1 MIARFLL
8 VIFLK
13 DLPMYIVERN
23 YLAKP
28 KYYSS
33 VNGTDPALLINKI
46 AYILVF
52 IVGFMLNVEV
62 PWVPR
67 ISTS

>member
-1 MIARFLL
+1 MMARFLL
-8 VIFLK
+8 IFDYIVK
-13 DLPMYIVERN
+13 RVLPIYMVERN

-33 VNGTDPALLINKI
+33 VNGTDPGLLINKI

-52 IVGFMLNVEV
+52 IEGFMLNVEV
-62 PWVPR
+62 PWVP
-67 ISTS
+67 